1 MIPAGQGSRADR
13 AMQHHRLF
21 SFQVAPNSWLN
32 VSHTTQKM
40 FMLQLFREQMIDPWT
55 IWDQFDVPDA
65 GPMPAESVPERIAQA
80 KRMGI
85 MQGPP
90 PEQVGLQLQLQLAQL
105 QQQLMQIQ
113 QMMAQ
118 PPGAP
123 PGAAPPGPG
132 GPPPGGPPGA
142 PPPEGGGG
150 PSGPPKGRVGRPP
163 SGAVPPHLETRDG
176 GTRPI
181 VAES

>member
-1 MIPAGQGSRADR
+1 
-13 AMQHHRLF
+13 
-21 SFQVAPNSWLN
+21 
-32 VSHTTQKM
+32 
-40 FMLQLFREQMIDPWT
+40 MLQLFREQMIDPWT

-65 GPMPAESVPERIAQA
+65 GPMPSESVPERIAEA

-90 PEQVGLQLQLQLAQL
+90 PEQVNMNLQLQMAQL

-113 QMMAQ
+113 QMMQQ
-118 PPGAP
+118 PP

-132 GPPPGGPPGA
+132 GPGAAPPEGA
-142 PPPEGGGG
+142 PPPDGGGG
-150 PSGPPKGRVGRPP
+150 PKGQQGRPP
-163 SGAVPPHLETRDG
+163 SGQVPPHLETRDN